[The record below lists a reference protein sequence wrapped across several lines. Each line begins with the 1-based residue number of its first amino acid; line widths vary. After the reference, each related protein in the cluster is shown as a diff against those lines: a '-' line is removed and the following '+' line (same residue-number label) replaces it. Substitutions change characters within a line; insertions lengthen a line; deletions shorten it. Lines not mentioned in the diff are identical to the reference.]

1 MTIQA
6 QAHTLAGS
14 AAGSRTAERPT
25 IGITARHTVCVD
37 AFALLDH
44 RTQARCLP
52 REGAPQGRYLEAEH
66 EHEVR
71 LIPLDRPIV
80 RIGRGLAADIRIE
93 DLEVSRHHA
102 IVAQRGD
109 GVRVLDDRSRN
120 GTHLNGRPVTVAY
133 LSDGDVLRL
142 GRIVFRFIEIESPRE
157 PPRPLRRIGLGV
169 REGRS
174 VIADS
179 AA

>member
-6 QAHTLAGS
+6 QAHTLAGP
-14 AAGSRTAERPT
+14 APNPLTAERPT
-25 IGITARHTVCVD
+25 IGITARNTVCVD

-52 REGAPQGRYLEAEH
+52 REDVPQGRYLEAEH
-66 EHEVR
+66 EDDVR

-80 RIGRGLAADIRIE
+80 HIGRGLASDIRIE

-109 GVRVLDDRSRN
+109 GVRILDDRSRN
-120 GTHLNGRPVTVAY
+120 GTFVNGRPVTVAY

-142 GRIVFRFIEIESPRE
+142 GRVVFRFIEIESPRE
-157 PPRPLRRIGLGV
+157 AVRPLRRIGVGV
-169 REGRS
+169 RGGRS